1 METKQYLI
9 SKIVALDTDIQD
21 WTKALIILDQN
32 PSVKASCLDQ
42 YLGLRRKIEDTQK
55 LKTALVNIS
64 NQS

>member
-21 WTKALIILDQN
+21 WTKALVLLDQH
-32 PSVKASCLDQ
+32 PAVKAGCLDQ
-42 YLGLRRKIEDTQK
+42 YQSLRRKIEDTQK

>member
-1 METKQYLI
+1 METKKYLI

-21 WTKALIILDQN
+21 WTKALIILDQH
-32 PSVKASCLDQ
+32 PAVKASCLDQ
-42 YLGLRRKIEDTQK
+42 YQGLRRKIEDTQK

>member
-32 PSVKASCLDQ
+32 PAVKAGCLDQ